1 MSGPK
6 TSRYTLT
13 AEQRRLLAEQ
23 RRIQQ
28 ETQKNV
34 ILLKEN
40 RERLKEIITQM
51 DSQIDQ
57 YQRIIAETG
66 KVDEILPQ
74 IKSTRDAAM
83 SAYNKAGTIS
93 ERNGLSTLKAS
104 NAELKAVQGK
114 AAPALKSIS
123 NALQK
128 ADSEF
133 REQIDEA
140 ISEGFCI
147 TFIRIENE
155 TTKDISE
162 YTKKIETAM
171 EEIRGMEIS
180 PALLKKFK
188 ALKEKAAEID
198 SIDFIENYYAMSIIP
213 FVKECRAYNSLYQ
226 EYGAKFE
233 NLYAEY
239 LMLTKE
245 LGMPQNKYEFSIEI
259 IDKLQHLVDEMQA
272 SIQKQEEQ
280 AYISKCVDIAMREMG
295 YKMVGERHIA
305 KKDSRKFTNE
315 LFLFDEGTA
324 VNVTYSNDGQITM
337 ELGGLDNQDRLPD
350 EAECQSLSE
359 DMEAFCTDYLE
370 IEKKLKAMGVITHRV
385 SILPPDAQF
394 AQIINTSDY
403 QMKESVDKYEVRKK
417 RKAASGQQQ
426 LRKGE

>member
-6 TSRYTLT
+6 TSRYTLA
-13 AEQRRLLAEQ
+13 AEQRRILAEQ

-34 ILLKEN
+34 LLLKEN
-40 RERLKEIITQM
+40 REKLKEMLTRI

-66 KVDEILPQ
+66 KEDALLLQ
-74 IKSTRDAAM
+74 IRKTRDAAM
-83 SAYNKAGTIS
+83 SAYNKAGTVYEKS
-93 ERNGLSTLKAS
+93 GLSALKAS
-104 NAELKAVQGK
+104 NAELKTAQGK
-114 AAPALKSIS
+114 AAPTLNTIS
-123 NALQK
+123 GALQK

-133 REQIDEA
+133 RGQIDEA
-140 ISEGFCI
+140 ISDGFCI
-147 TFIRIENE
+147 SFIRIEKE
-155 TTKDISE
+155 ATRDISE
-162 YTKKIETAM
+162 YTKKIDAAI
-171 EEIRGMEIS
+171 EEIRGLEIS
-180 PALLKKFK
+180 QKLLKKFEM
-188 ALKEKAAEID
+188 LKEKAAEID

-213 FVKECRAYNSLYQ
+213 FVKECRAYNSVYQ
-226 EYGAKFE
+226 KYGAKFE

-245 LGMPQNKYEFSIEI
+245 LGVPQNKYEFSVEI
-259 IDKLQHLVDEMQA
+259 IDELQRLVNEMQA
-272 SIQKQEEQ
+272 TIQKQEEQ
-280 AYISKCVDIAMREMG
+280 AYISKCVDIAMQEMG

-305 KKDSRKFTNE
+305 KKDGRKFTNE

-337 ELGGLDNQDRLPD
+337 ELGGLDSQDRLPD
-350 EAECQSLSE
+350 EAECQSLSG
-359 DMEAFCTDYLE
+359 DMESFCTDYLE

-403 QMKESVDKYEVRKK
+403 EMKENVRKYEARKK
-417 RKAASGQQQ
+417 RKATAGQQQ
-426 LRKGE
+426 IRKGE